1 MTAHTL
7 SNNVNKRPYVG
18 VRPFRIED
26 ADRFFGRSTESHD
39 LAALWQTNRL
49 TVVYGSPGVGKT
61 SLLKAGVIPLLDP
74 GSVEVLPPGRIS
86 HSSAFP
92 LAALLEHNPYT
103 FALLASWSP
112 NEPATNLSGLAVPD
126 FLRRRHKRTDNHGR
140 PLPVLAAID
149 QTEEL
154 FTDSTHHRRQQKPFI
169 DELIEALDG
178 NPDLHLLLL
187 IRDSFRIDLSPYEHE
202 LGRASQAWFRLLPL
216 TTVTALEAVSGPLKG
231 TGRSFAPGTAEE
243 LVDSLRTSEIVNA
256 VGQRSTVVAEDI
268 EPVLVQVV
276 CSRLWE
282 ALPDDIHVIDSR
294 ELNIYADVVPTL
306 AEFCGRA
313 LIAIARDR
321 GLSVTELRTW
331 LQRTFITEL
340 GRKGTVDEGLT
351 STAGMPN
358 EVVRALENRHV
369 IKAEHRAGSR
379 WYELQHDGLIEP
391 VRRMDDTVLGPTPQ
405 AEPAEHL
412 LTAAEALAAGEF
424 TLAQKQAERVLRVS
438 TATDLRLRAEAQS
451 FLGNIAHER
460 GKPTE
465 AEARY
470 RAAAP
475 LFEVL
480 QDTPAV
486 ARLLA
491 AIGLS
496 LLAQGRRAEAV
507 EELRAAVDRVPN
519 DLTVQTELGWTLWH
533 QGQQAGAI
541 AVLTGVLAI
550 DGNAPEALRARGEI
564 LADMGDAERALRDLD
579 RVRHRH
585 RPSTRAARGVALAI
599 LSNRGAADQEIDA
612 ALTEAPDSGPVLL
625 YAARVAALSDDPTI
639 APHLAHRAIKAEDPR
654 LPPHQREA
662 ALKLLNQGDRTTG
675 EAP

>member
-1 MTAHTL
+1 MMVHTL
-7 SNNVNKRPYVG
+7 SDNVNKRPYVG
-18 VRPFRIED
+18 LRPFRTED

-49 TVVYGSPGVGKT
+49 TVLYGSSGVGKT
-61 SLLKAGVIPLLDP
+61 SLLRAGVIPLLDP
-74 GSVEVLPPGRIS
+74 GSVDVLPPGRVS

-112 NEPATNLSGLAVPD
+112 YEPATSLSGLALPD
-126 FLRRRHKRTDNHGR
+126 FLRRRNKRTDSYGR

-149 QTEEL
+149 QAEEL
-154 FTDSTHHRRQQKPFI
+154 FTDSIHHRHQKPFM
-169 DELIEALDG
+169 DELVDALDEH
-178 NPDLHLLLL
+178 PDLHLLLL
-187 IRDSFRIDLSPYEHE
+187 IRDSFRTDLSPYEHD
-202 LGRASQAWFRLLPL
+202 LGQASQAWFRLLPL
-216 TTVTALEAVSGPLKG
+216 TLETGLDAVRGPLGG
-231 TGRSFAPGTAEE
+231 TDRSFAPGAAEE
-243 LVDSLRTSEIVNA
+243 LVDELRTSEIVNA
-256 VGQRSTVVAEDI
+256 VGQRSTIIAEDI
-268 EPVLVQVV
+268 EPALLQIV
-276 CSRLWE
+276 CSHLWE
-282 ALPDDIHVIDSR
+282 ALPEDIHIIDSQA
-294 ELNIYADVVPTL
+294 LHIYADVVRTL
-306 AEFCGRA
+306 AEYCGGA
-313 LIAIARDR
+313 LTAITDDR
-321 GLSVTELRTW
+321 GLSVTELRAW

-340 GRKGTVDEGLT
+340 GRKSTVDEGLT
-351 STAGMPN
+351 CTRDMPN
-358 EVVRALENRHV
+358 AVVRALENRHI

-379 WYELQHDGLIEP
+379 WYELQHDLLIEP
-391 VRRMDDTVLGPTPQ
+391 IRRMDDTAFRPIPQ
-405 AEPAEHL
+405 AEPAEQL
-412 LTAAEALAAGEF
+412 RTAAEALAAGEL
-424 TLAQKQAERVLRVS
+424 TLAQQQAERALRRS
-438 TATDLRLRAEAQS
+438 AATDLRLRAEAES

-491 AIGLS
+491 AIGQS

-507 EELRAAVDRVPN
+507 DELRAAVGRVPN
-519 DLTVQTELGWTLWH
+519 DLTVQTELGLTLWQ
-533 QGQQAGAI
+533 QGQQGAAI

-564 LADMGDAERALRDLD
+564 FADMGDAERALRDLN
-579 RVRHRH
+579 RVRRQH
-585 RPSTRAARGVALAI
+585 RPSTQAARGVALAT

-625 YAARVAALSDDPTI
+625 YAARVAELSGDPVI
-639 APHLAHRAIKAEDPR
+639 AADLARRAIKAEDPR

-662 ALKLLNQGDRTTG
+662 ALRLASQARTDD
-675 EAP
+675 